1 MHEDVL
7 VPRFARFRSTVFA
20 EMTALANRTGAIN
33 LGQGFP
39 DSDGPPELLA
49 AAAEAVLAGH
59 NQYPPLP
66 GVPELRAA
74 IADQRS
80 ADYGTPYDPDTEILV
95 TTGATEAIAAAV
107 AALVPD
113 GDEVLVFEPFYDS
126 YGAAIALAGAR
137 RRTVRLRP
145 EHGRFTFDPDELDAA
160 VTPRTRVLLVNTPH
174 NPTGTVLSAAELGRI
189 AAVCQ
194 RHDLIAV
201 ADEVYEHL
209 TFDGLRHIPLASLP
223 GMAERT
229 LTISS
234 AGKTFNATGWK
245 VGWVCGPQRL
255 VAAVR
260 TVKQYLTFA
269 GGTPFQHAVAA
280 VLPDRHR
287 WLDTLRTRLSHARDT
302 LRDTLTEAGWQC
314 FSCQGTYFLQADA
327 TSVGYR
333 DGTELC
339 QDLATTAGV
348 VAVPSSA
355 FHADPADGRELV
367 RFAFCK
373 SPAVISTAA
382 GRLARFAADRQVQE
396 GALRWR
402 PARRSA

>member
-1 MHEDVL
+1 L
-7 VPRFARFRSTVFA
+7 VPRFAEFRSTVFA
-20 EMTALANRTGAIN
+20 EMTALAKRTGAIN

-74 IADQRS
+74 IARQRDE
-80 ADYGTPYDPDTEILV
+80 DYGTGYDPDTEILV
-95 TTGATEAIAAAV
+95 TAGATEAIAAAI
-107 AALVPD
+107 AALVPP
-113 GDEVLVFEPFYDS
+113 GDEVVVFEPFYDS

-145 EHGRFTFDPDELDAA
+145 SGDRFTFDPAELAAA
-160 VTPRTRVLLVNTPH
+160 VGPRTRVLLVNTPH
-174 NPTGTVLSAAELGRI
+174 NPTGTVFTAAELAEI
-189 AAVCQ
+189 ASVCQ
-194 RHDLIAV
+194 RHGVLAI

-209 TFDGLRHIPLASLP
+209 TFDGAEHVPLASLP
-223 GMAERT
+223 GMAHRT

-245 VGWVCGPQRL
+245 VGWVCGPAEL

-269 GGTPFQHAVAA
+269 GGTPFQYAVAA
-280 VLPDRHR
+280 ALPARHA
-287 WLDTLRTRLSHARDT
+287 WVDTLRGRLRDARDT
-302 LRDTLTEAGWQC
+302 LRSALAGAGWHC
-314 FSCQGTYFLQADA
+314 FSCEGTYFLQADA
-327 TSVGYR
+327 RSVGYD
-333 DGTELC
+333 DGTALC
-339 QDLATTAGV
+339 QDLATLAGV
-348 VAVPSSA
+348 VAIPSSA
-355 FHADPADGRELV
+355 FYADPAAGRELV

-373 SPAVISTAA
+373 SPAVISAAAGKLAAFAA
-382 GRLARFAADRQVQE
+382 GRQSQE
-396 GALRWR
+396 GASPWT
-402 PARRSA
+402 PVRRSA

>member
-7 VPRFARFRSTVFA
+7 VPRFAGFRSTVFA
-20 EMTALANRTGAIN
+20 EMTALAERTGAVN

-39 DSDGPPELLA
+39 DTDGPPELLA
-49 AAAEAVLAGH
+49 AAVEAVRTGH

-66 GVPELRAA
+66 GVPGLRAA
-74 IADQRS
+74 IVEQRQ
-80 ADYGTPYDPDTEILV
+80 ADYGTTYDPDTEVLV
-95 TTGATEAIAAAV
+95 TTGATEAIAASI
-107 AALVPD
+107 AALVPA
-113 GDEVLVFEPFYDS
+113 GDEVLVFEPCYDS

-145 EHGRFTFDPDELDAA
+145 ADRRFTFDPGELAAA

-174 NPTGTVLSAAELGRI
+174 NPTGTVLSATELAWI
-189 AAVCQ
+189 ADVCR
-194 RHDLIAV
+194 RHDLIAIT
-201 ADEVYEHL
+201 DEVYEHL
-209 TFDGLRHIPLASLP
+209 TFDGVRHVPLASLP

-245 VGWVCGPQRL
+245 VGWVCGPERM

-269 GGTPFQHAVAA
+269 GATPFQHAVAA
-280 VLPDRHR
+280 MLPRRHE
-287 WLDTLRTRLSHARDT
+287 WVGTLLSRLSAARDT
-302 LRDTLTEAGWQC
+302 LRDGLTAAGWRC

-327 TSVGYR
+327 GSVGYA
-333 DGTELC
+333 DGAELC
-339 QDLATTAGV
+339 RDLATRAGV
-348 VAVPSSA
+348 VAIPSSA
-355 FHADPADGRELV
+355 FYVDQHAGRELV

-373 SPAVISTAA
+373 SPAVIATAT
-382 GRLARFAADRQVQE
+382 GRLARFAADRGVQE
-396 GALRWR
+396 GVLRWR
-402 PARRSA
+402 PGRRSA

>member
-1 MHEDVL
+1 MSGDVL
-7 VPRFARFRSTVFA
+7 VPRFAGFRSTIFS

-39 DSDGPPELLA
+39 DTDGPAELLA
-49 AAAEAVLAGH
+49 AAADAVLAGH

-74 IADQRS
+74 IAEQRS
-80 ADYGTPYDPDTEILV
+80 ADYGTPYDPDAEILV
-95 TTGATEAIAAAV
+95 TAGATEAIAAAIV
-107 AALVPD
+107 ALVPP
-113 GDEVLVFEPFYDS
+113 GDEVVVFEPFYDS
-126 YGAAIALAGAR
+126 YGAAIALAGAH

-145 EHGRFTFDPDELDAA
+145 QGDRFTFDPDELAAA
-160 VTPRTRVLLVNTPH
+160 VTPRTRALLVNTPH
-174 NPTGTVLSAAELGRI
+174 NPTGTVLSAAELAQI
-189 AAVCQ
+189 AAICQ
-194 RHDLIAV
+194 RHDLIAI

-209 TFDGLRHIPLASLP
+209 TFDGVRHVPLASLP
-223 GMAERT
+223 GMAART

-234 AGKTFNATGWK
+234 AGKTFNITGWK

-280 VLPDRHR
+280 VLPGRQG
-287 WLDTLRTRLSHARDT
+287 WLDTLRARLSAARDT
-302 LRDTLTEAGWQC
+302 LRDKLTAAGWRC
-314 FSCQGTYFLQADA
+314 FSCEGTYFLQADA
-327 TSVGYR
+327 GSVGYR
-333 DGTELC
+333 DGAALC
-339 QDLATTAGV
+339 QDLATQAGV
-348 VAVPSSA
+348 VAIPSSA
-355 FHADPADGRELV
+355 FYADPASGRELI

-382 GRLARFAADRQVQE
+382 SRLAGFAADRQDRE
-396 GALRWR
+396 GASPWR

>member
-1 MHEDVL
+1 VSEDVL
-7 VPRFARFRSTVFA
+7 VPRFAGFRNTVFA
-20 EMTALANRTGAIN
+20 EMTALANRTGALN

-39 DSDGPPELLA
+39 DTDGPTELLTA
-49 AAAEAVLAGH
+49 AADAILAGH

-66 GVPELRAA
+66 GVPTLRAA
-74 IADQRS
+74 IAEQRL

-95 TTGATEAIAAAV
+95 TAGATEAIAAAV

-126 YGAAIALAGAR
+126 YGAAIALAGAH
-137 RRTVRLRP
+137 RRTVQLRP
-145 EHGRFTFDPDELDAA
+145 VNGRFTFDPAELAEA
-160 VTPRTRVLLVNTPH
+160 VTPRTRAILVNTPH
-174 NPTGTVLSAAELGRI
+174 NPTGTVFSAAELAQI

-194 RHDLIAV
+194 RHNLIAL

-209 TFDGLRHIPLASLP
+209 TFDGVRHVPLANLP

-245 VGWVCGPQRL
+245 IGWVCGPERT

-280 VLPDRHR
+280 ALPTRHD
-287 WLDTLRTRLSHARDT
+287 WLNTLRGRLSAARDT
-302 LRDTLTEAGWQC
+302 LRDTLTDAGWHC
-314 FSCQGTYFLQADA
+314 FSSQGTYFLQADA
-327 TSVGYR
+327 RSVGYD
-333 DGTELC
+333 DGTALC
-339 QDLATTAGV
+339 QDLATQAGV
-348 VAVPSSA
+348 VAIPSVA
-355 FHADPADGRELV
+355 FYATPAAGRELI

-373 SPAVISTAA
+373 TPAVIATAA
-382 GRLARFAADRQVQE
+382 SRLAQFAADRQDRK
-396 GALRWR
+396 GASQWT
-402 PARRSA
+402 PTRRSA

>member
-1 MHEDVL
+1 VSDAL
-7 VPRFARFRSTVFA
+7 VPRFAAFGSTIFT
-20 EMTALANRTGAIN
+20 EMTLLANRTGALN

-39 DSDGPPELLA
+39 DTDGPAELLA
-49 AAAEAVLAGH
+49 AAADAVYAGH

-66 GVPELRAA
+66 GVPALRTA
-74 IADQRS
+74 IAEQRS

-95 TTGATEAIAAAV
+95 TAGATEAIAATI
-107 AALVPD
+107 AALVPP
-113 GDEVLVFEPFYDS
+113 GDEVVVFEPFYDS
-126 YGAAIALAGAR
+126 YGAAIALAGAH

-145 EHGRFTFDPDELDAA
+145 VHDRFTFDPDELAA
-160 VTPRTRVLLVNTPH
+160 AITPRTRAILVNTPH
-174 NPTGTVLSAAELGRI
+174 NPTGTVFTAGELAQI
-189 AAVCQ
+189 AAICQ
-194 RHDLIAV
+194 RHNVIAI

-209 TFDGLRHIPLASLP
+209 IFDGVRHVPLASLP
-223 GMAERT
+223 GMADRT

-245 VGWVCGPQRL
+245 VGWVCGPSRM

-280 VLPDRHR
+280 VLPDRHA
-287 WLDTLRTRLSHARDT
+287 WLDDLRARLCLARDT
-302 LRDTLTEAGWQC
+302 LRDALSAAGWHC

-327 TSVGYR
+327 RSVGYR

-339 QDLATTAGV
+339 QDLAVQAGV
-348 VAVPSSA
+348 VAIPSAA
-355 FHADPADGRELV
+355 FYADPEAGRELI

-373 SPAVISTAA
+373 TPAVISTAA
-382 GRLARFAADRQVQE
+382 SRLAAFAADRQE
-396 GALRWR
+396 GVSRWR

>member
-1 MHEDVL
+1 MHDDVL
-7 VPRFARFRSTVFA
+7 VPRFANFRSTVFA
-20 EMTALANRTGAIN
+20 EMTALATRTGAIN

-66 GVPELRAA
+66 GLPALRTA
-74 IADQRS
+74 IAEQRL
-80 ADYGTPYDPDTEILV
+80 ADYGTRYDPDTEILV
-95 TTGATEAIAAAV
+95 TTGATEAIAAAI
-107 AALVPD
+107 AALVPE

-126 YGAAIALAGAR
+126 YGAAIALAGAH
-137 RRTVRLRP
+137 RRTVALRP
-145 EHGRFTFDPDELDAA
+145 DGGRFTFDPDELAAA

-174 NPTGTVLSAAELGRI
+174 NPTGTVLSAAELAQI
-189 AAVCQ
+189 AEVCQ
-194 RHDLIAV
+194 RHDLIAI

-209 TFDGLRHIPLASLP
+209 TFDGVQHVPLASLP
-223 GMAERT
+223 GMAART

-245 VGWVCGPQRL
+245 VGWVCGPERMI
-255 VAAVR
+255 AAVR

-280 VLPDRHR
+280 VLPHRHD
-287 WLDTLRTRLSHARDT
+287 WVETLRSRLSAARDA
-302 LRDTLTEAGWQC
+302 LRDALTGAGWHC

-327 TSVGYR
+327 RSVGYS

-339 QDLATTAGV
+339 RDLATEVGV
-348 VAVPSSA
+348 VAIPSSA
-355 FHADPADGRELV
+355 FYADPAAGRALV

-373 SPAVISTAA
+373 SPAVIATAA
-382 GRLARFAADRQVQE
+382 GSLARFAADRQVQE
-396 GALRWR
+396 GVSPWQ
-402 PARRSA
+402 PGRRSA